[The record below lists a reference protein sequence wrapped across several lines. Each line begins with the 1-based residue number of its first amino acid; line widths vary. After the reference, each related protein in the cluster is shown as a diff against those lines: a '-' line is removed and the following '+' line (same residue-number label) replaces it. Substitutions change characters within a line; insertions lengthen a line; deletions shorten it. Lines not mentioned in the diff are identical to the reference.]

1 MSAPI
6 EHAYIFQKAW
16 STAYSYIFI
25 YMENSTASA
34 ATATCRILSLDGGG
48 AKGFYTLGVLNQL
61 EAKLGNEPLSTKF
74 DLIFGTSTGAIIASL
89 LALGKTVSEVH
100 ELYKTH
106 VPKIMALRCSSARS
120 TALEK
125 LAIEVYKD
133 TKFDAMKTGV
143 GIVATRWLE
152 EKPMIFK
159 ADVNQ
164 AHGMKA
170 TFKPGFGCSV
180 ADAVVA
186 SCSAYPIFNRKIV
199 TISDGSKVELLDGGY
214 CANNPTLYAIADA
227 VEALKVE
234 RHQLRVVSIGVG
246 SYPEPLK
253 YWHKWLVS
261 KFFLVRLLHKTLA
274 INTHSMEVL
283 SSVLF
288 KDVPMVRINDTFN
301 TPDMAADLM
310 EHNLSKLNIL
320 YQRGGESFGLHEA
333 KLDKLLA
340 S

>member
-1 MSAPI
+1 
-6 EHAYIFQKAW
+6 
-16 STAYSYIFI
+16 
-25 YMENSTASA
+25 MENSTTSA

-61 EAKLGNEPLSTKF
+61 EALLGKEPLSTKF

-100 ELYKTH
+100 ELYKAH

-120 TALEK
+120 AALEK

-133 TKFDAMKTGV
+133 AKFDAMKTGV
-143 GIVATRWLE
+143 GIVAARWLE

-164 AHGMKA
+164 AYGMKA
-170 TFKPGFGCSV
+170 TFQPGFGCKV

-186 SCSAYPIFNRKIV
+186 SCSAYPIFDRKIV
-199 TISDGSKVELLDGGY
+199 TISDGSTVELLDGGY

-227 VEALKVE
+227 VKALKME
-234 RHQLRVVSIGVG
+234 HHQLRVVSIGVG
-246 SYPEPLK
+246 NYPEPPR
-253 YWHKWLVS
+253 YWHNWLIS
-261 KFFLVRLLHKTLA
+261 KFFLVRLLHKTLG
-274 INTHSMEVL
+274 INTHSMEAL
-283 SSVLF
+283 ATVLF
-288 KDVPMVRINDTFN
+288 KDVPMVRINDSYN
-301 TPDMAADLM
+301 SPDMAADLM

-320 YQRGGESFGLHEA
+320 YQRGGESFGKYEA
-333 KLDKLLA
+333 ELKKLLT